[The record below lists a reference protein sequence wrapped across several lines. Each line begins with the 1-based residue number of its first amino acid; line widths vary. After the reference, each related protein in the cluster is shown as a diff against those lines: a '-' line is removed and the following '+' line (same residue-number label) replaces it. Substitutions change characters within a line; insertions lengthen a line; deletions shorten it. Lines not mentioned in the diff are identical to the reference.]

1 MKQFSANGSPLP
13 PLAVRISHLAAEP
26 VAVLDRSKVAH
37 PATRVAESFWSVTE
51 QLHEMLAALNF
62 GDLDGQA
69 LARRKRSILGNM
81 ELLMHR
87 CGALNDYLGVLM
99 RTLLPSEPGQKK
111 NRDRKSTRLNS
122 SH

>member
-62 GDLDGQA
+62 GDLDGHA
-69 LARRKRSILGNM
+69 LARRMRSILGHL
-81 ELLMHR
+81 EFLLHR
-87 CGALNDYLGVLM
+87 CGEFNSSLDCRM
-99 RTLLPSEPGQKK
+99 RTFMPRGPGPSNTHDSEPPK
-111 NRDRKSTRLNS
+111 
-122 SH
+122 

>member
-1 MKQFSANGSPLP
+1 MDGELSRRTGAVTRAMKEFSANGSPLS
-13 PLAVRISHLAAEP
+13 PLAVRISHRAAEP

-81 ELLMHR
+81 ELLI
-87 CGALNDYLGVLM
+87 
-99 RTLLPSEPGQKK
+99 
-111 NRDRKSTRLNS
+111 DRKSTRLNS

>member
-37 PATRVAESFWSVTE
+37 PANRVAESFWSVTE

-69 LARRKRSILGNM
+69 LARRKRSKIG
-81 ELLMHR
+81 R
-87 CGALNDYLGVLM
+87 ASCRDSVCWSVYIAGV
-99 RTLLPSEPGQKK
+99 EVKIKQ
-111 NRDRKSTRLNS
+111 
-122 SH
+122 

>member
-1 MKQFSANGSPLP
+1 MRTGAGNSAMKQFSANGSPLP

-37 PATRVAESFWSVTE
+37 PAIRVAESFWSVTE

-81 ELLMHR
+81 ELR
-87 CGALNDYLGVLM
+87 SEEQASEIQSLM
-99 RTLLPSEPGQKK
+99 RNT
-111 NRDRKSTRLNS
+111 
-122 SH
+122 

>member
-87 CGALNDYLGVLM
+87 CG
-99 RTLLPSEPGQKK
+99 RSEERRVGKECV
-111 NRDRKSTRLNS
+111 STCR
-122 SH
+122 